1 MMHAVGPVQPPAD
14 LIDGAW
20 LRLDGVGIESR
31 DPANPD
37 RVIWSGAPRVQ
48 HVDRAVDAA
57 RRAFPA
63 WRALGFDAR
72 AAL

>member
-1 MMHAVGPVQPPAD
+1 MHAVGPVQPPAD

-37 RVIWSGAPRVQ
+37 RVMEAILTRAP
-48 HVDRAVDAA
+48 HPTLPHEGGGFPPGTCSSIIAA
-57 RRAFPA
+57 
-63 WRALGFDAR
+63 
-72 AAL
+72 